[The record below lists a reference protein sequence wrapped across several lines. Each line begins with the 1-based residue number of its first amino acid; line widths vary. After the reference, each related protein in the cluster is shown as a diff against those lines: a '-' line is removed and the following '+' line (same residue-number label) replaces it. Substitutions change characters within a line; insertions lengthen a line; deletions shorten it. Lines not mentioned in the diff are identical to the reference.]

1 MPIKFY
7 KILFP
12 VFAALLMCWVLPAHA
27 ESRGAASQKELKKI
41 QEELKGVKKKAKEK
55 EKQERSVLAEINR
68 IDKSI
73 AGKRAEVAKFE
84 AKLDQ
89 MGREIGVTETD
100 LDSYRA
106 KMKSKEDDLS
116 AQLRS
121 MYITQRAG
129 GFWVLLLSGDYG
141 SILKRYKYLSVISQ
155 RDKRM
160 IDSYQGDIDELGQY
174 SEKLKVQREKF
185 DNIKT
190 ARDNELRKV
199 QAQED
204 EKQKLL
210 ASIRKQKSSYEAMAK
225 DLEEQSRQMQQL
237 LKKLGEESRSK
248 TAKQLPRSVP
258 SLTPGLD
265 WPVSGR
271 VISGFG
277 RQMNEEFN
285 TYIYRKGIEI
295 QAARGTDVRAVETA
309 VVAYASSFKGLGLIT
324 ILRHGGDLYTVYAHL
339 ADLRVKSGEKVSRGQ
354 VIATVGDGGASGSS
368 LYFEVRKGSEAQ
380 DPLRWL
386 KKR

>member
-1 MPIKFY
+1 M
-7 KILFP
+7 
-12 VFAALLMCWVLPAHA
+12 PAHA
-27 ESRGAASQKELKKI
+27 EDRGAASQKELKKI

-55 EKQERSVLAEINR
+55 EKQERSVLAEIDR

-73 AGKRAEVAKFE
+73 AVKRAEVAKFE

-116 AQLRS
+116 ARLRS

-210 ASIRKQKSSYEAMAK
+210 ASIRKQKSSYEATAK

-237 LKKLGEESRSK
+237 LKKLDEESRSK
-248 TAKQLPRSVP
+248 TAKQLPPSVP
-258 SLTPGLD
+258 SLAPGLD

-277 RQMNEEFN
+277 KQMNEEFN

-339 ADLRVKSGEKVSRGQ
+339 SGLRVKSGEKVSRGQ
-354 VIATVGDGGASGSS
+354 VIATVGDAGASGSS

-386 KKR
+386 KKK